1 VVGSVRRV
9 LSIAADKAFAQ
20 TEFIEA
26 KPFEMK
32 PIQRLSVPQMNRQMA
47 WQL

>member
-20 TEFIEA
+20 TEFIEV
-26 KPFEMK
+26 KPFEVK
-32 PIQRLSVPQMNRQMA
+32 LFQRLSVPQMNRHMA